1 MSKTSRF
8 FLWVIIVGL
17 AFIAGVRLYRAYERH
32 AAQEAETPTPTMTFN
47 NVPIQRVPPRAE
59 ESVYKRWS
67 DEPREIFLEDGNLP
81 APQQARQARET
92 VKSILND
99 YRQEPK
105 MQAFV
110 ADLRKATGRSDIDLA
125 VLSSEQLS
133 QLLQQYPQLQQV
145 VAEYSRDPEFVKM
158 LQEIFSNPQFVSS
171 VQVLQ
176 GANVSAPSGN

>member
-17 AFIAGVRLYRAYERH
+17 AFIAGVRLYRVYEQR
-32 AAQEAETPTPTMTFN
+32 AAEQAQEPAPTMTFN
-47 NVPIQRVPPRAE
+47 NVPIQRVAPRAE
-59 ESVYKRWS
+59 EGVYKRWS
-67 DEPREIFLEDGNLP
+67 DEPKEIYLDDGSLS
-81 APQQARQARET
+81 AQQQTQQAQAT

-110 ADLRKATGRSDIDLA
+110 ADLRKATGREDIDLA
-125 VLSSEQLS
+125 VLSTEQLGS
-133 QLLQQYPQLQQV
+133 LLQQYPQLQQV
-145 VAEYSRDPEFVKM
+145 VAQYAKDPQFAQM

-176 GANVSAPSGN
+176 GTNVPAQQNN

>member
-17 AFIAGVRLYRAYERH
+17 AFIAGVRLYRVYEQH
-32 AAQEAETPTPTMTFN
+32 AAQQAQEPAPTMTFN
-47 NVPIQRVPPRAE
+47 NVPVQRVAPVSE

-67 DEPREIFLEDGNLP
+67 DEPKEIYLDDSLLS
-81 APQQARQARET
+81 AQQQTQQAQAT
-92 VKSILND
+92 VQSILND

-110 ADLRKATGRSDIDLA
+110 EALQQATGRKDIDLA
-125 VLSSEQLS
+125 VLSGTQLND
-133 QLLQQYPQLQQV
+133 LLRQYPQLQQV
-145 VAEYSRDPEFVKM
+145 VAEYAKDPQFAKM

-176 GANVSAPSGN
+176 GSNVSAPSGK